1 MYNFKALR
9 LKYSVCISGIL
20 AICMHI
26 THLSYL
32 RNIHVHAC
40 SNQPAH
46 GSSVHITKLVY
57 VYVYV
62 YVLHFPVLQTFWD
75 LTSLYEEGSN
85 GSLHII
91 ENEFLGKGGFGF
103 VCKGELRQEVN
114 MYINCMLQL
123 DSQSTVQVLCREE
136 PSMLNNI
143 ILFLCST
150 NLSFAH
156 TPLFVHVHYTCPQA
170 AGDMV
175 VALPTST
182 P

>member
-1 MYNFKALR
+1 MCC
-9 LKYSVCISGIL
+9 VC
-20 AICMHI
+20 
-26 THLSYL
+26 
-32 RNIHVHAC
+32 
-40 SNQPAH
+40 
-46 GSSVHITKLVY
+46 
-57 VYVYV
+57 
-62 YVLHFPVLQTFWD
+62 VLQTFWD

-103 VCKGELRQEVN
+103 VCKGELRQEVY
-114 MYINCMLQL
+114 MDINCMLQL

-136 PSMLNNI
+136 PLMLNNI
-143 ILFLCST
+143 ILFLVVLIF
-150 NLSFAH
+150 LSPTH
-156 TPLFVHVHYTCPQA
+156 LLLYNVHYTCPQA